1 MAADNKGVYSASER
15 ESAILEARKRME
27 EAAKALDFAQAALWR
42 DRMYE
47 LQGKKSD
54 KR

>member
-1 MAADNKGVYSASER
+1 VAADNKGVYSAHER
-15 ESAILEARKRME
+15 EVAIEEARRRME
-27 EAAKALDFAQAALWR
+27 EAAKALDFAQATLWR

-47 LQGKKSD
+47 LQGN